1 MYRRK
6 TVIALLA
13 SGLAAGTLPVH
24 AQSGPSTQRRTIG
37 LLSLATAK
45 DAERFWMP
53 GLRARL
59 TALGWVE
66 GRNLVIERA
75 FADFQ
80 PQRLPALAQEL
91 IRKRVDLIWTSLPD
105 ATIAAARATRTIPI
119 VFISVAWPV
128 EQGLIDSYARPGRN
142 VTGVATY
149 TGLEVSTKRLEF
161 LKELAP
167 NLTRLSWIL
176 GSASEPTVDGAGF
189 DIRPVL
195 EQAARSLGY
204 EVRFHF
210 VRSLDDLEAV
220 FADMLA
226 WRAQAL
232 AVASTTPALFLATER
247 ITAFALSHR
256 LPTAAL
262 IPAFVEAGGLL
273 SYHAADQL
281 NTSALRSAE
290 YVDRIFRGARPAD
303 LPVDQPSSYEL
314 VINLKTARA
323 LGLRVPQSVLLRASR
338 LIE

>member
-1 MYRRK
+1 MNRRQ

-13 SGLAAGTLPVH
+13 SGSAGGSLGVR
-24 AQSGPSTQRRTIG
+24 AQSVSSAQVRTLG

-53 GLRARL
+53 GLRAKL
-59 TALGWVE
+59 AALGWVE

-161 LKELAP
+161 LKALAP

-210 VRSLDDLEAV
+210 VRSLDDLEAI

-232 AVASTTPALFLATER
+232 AVAATPALFLATER

-256 LPTAAL
+256 LPSAAL
-262 IPAFVEAGGLL
+262 IPTFVEAGGLL

-281 NTSALRSAE
+281 NASALRSAE

-314 VINLKTARA
+314 VLNLKTARA

>member
-1 MYRRK
+1 MNRRQ

-13 SGLAAGTLPVH
+13 SGSAGGSVGVR
-24 AQSGPSTQRRTIG
+24 AQSVSSAQVRTLG

-53 GLRARL
+53 GLRAKL
-59 TALGWVE
+59 AALGWVE

-91 IRKRVDLIWTSLPD
+91 IRKRVDLIWASLPD

-167 NLTRLSWIL
+167 NQTRLSWIL
-176 GSASEPTVDGAGF
+176 GSATEPTVDGTGF

-210 VRSLDDLEAV
+210 VRSLDDLEAI

-232 AVASTTPALFLATER
+232 AVAATPALFLATER

-256 LPTAAL
+256 LPSAAL
-262 IPAFVEAGGLL
+262 IPTFVEAGGLL
-273 SYHAADQL
+273 SYHAADHL
-281 NTSALRSAE
+281 NASALRSAE

-314 VINLKTARA
+314 VLNLKTARA

>member
-1 MYRRK
+1 MNRRQ

-13 SGLAAGTLPVH
+13 SGSAGGSLGVR
-24 AQSGPSTQRRTIG
+24 AQSVSSAQVRTLG

-53 GLRARL
+53 GLRAKL
-59 TALGWVE
+59 AALGWVE

-105 ATIAAARATRTIPI
+105 ATIAAARATRTTPI

-161 LKELAP
+161 LKALAP

-232 AVASTTPALFLATER
+232 AVAATPALFLATER

-256 LPTAAL
+256 LPSAAL
-262 IPAFVEAGGLL
+262 IPTFVEAGGLL

-281 NTSALRSAE
+281 NASALRSAE

-314 VINLKTARA
+314 VLNLKTARA